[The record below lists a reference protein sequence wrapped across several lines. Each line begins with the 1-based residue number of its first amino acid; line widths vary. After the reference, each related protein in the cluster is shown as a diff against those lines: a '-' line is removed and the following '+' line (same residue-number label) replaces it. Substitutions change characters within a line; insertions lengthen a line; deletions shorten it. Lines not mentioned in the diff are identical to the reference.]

1 MLDGDRQ
8 PAPARAFPRSVCGA
22 DSWTLMSGS
31 TVLGIVLIALSA
43 VTLAIVAVMFV
54 WGAREGGREQRRI
67 NARLSRG
74 PRNH

>member
-1 MLDGDRQ
+1 
-8 PAPARAFPRSVCGA
+8 
-22 DSWTLMSGS
+22 MSGS

-54 WGAREGGREQRRI
+54 WGAREDGREQRRI